1 MRGDERTSHHA
12 VISLILRRLGRLAL
26 TVMLISTVVF
36 LTVRVIPG
44 DPARTVA
51 GMDAAEPAVEALRI
65 RLGLDRPLWR
75 QYLGW
80 LWDTLRLDFGTSFF
94 SQEPVLDLILDRF
107 PLTALLAIS
116 SFLVSLLVAIP
127 IGVIAAVKRWT
138 VWDGLGLMFAQVGMA
153 VPSFWLAILL
163 LMLFSV
169 RLGLFPLFGADSF
182 MHWILPVVTLATERA
197 AVLVR
202 FVRASMV
209 EELEKEYVLAADARG
224 LPHMRVRF
232 SHALRNAL
240 MPVVTIAGIQFGY
253 LLGGAVIVEQVF
265 SLPGL
270 GRLFLSAIVSR
281 DFPVI
286 QGGVVF
292 IAVVFSLSNC
302 AADLVSAAVN
312 PRIRV
317 G

>member
-1 MRGDERTSHHA
+1 MRGDERTSHRA
-12 VISLILRRLGRLAL
+12 VIGLILRRLGRLVL

-44 DPARTVA
+44 DPARTIA
-51 GMDAAEPAVEALRI
+51 GMDAGEPAVESLRI

-80 LWDTLRLDFGTSFF
+80 LWDTLRFDFGTSFF
-94 SQEPVLDLILDRF
+94 SQEPVLRLILDRF
-107 PLTALLAIS
+107 PLTALLAVA
-116 SFLVSLLVAIP
+116 SFLLSLLVAIP

-153 VPSFWLAILL
+153 IPSFWLAILL

-169 RLGLFPLFGADSF
+169 RLGLLPLFGADSVA
-182 MHWILPVVTLATERA
+182 HWILPVVTLATERA

-224 LPHMRVRF
+224 LPHLRVRF

-270 GRLFLSAIVSR
+270 GRLFLSAIVAR
-281 DFPVI
+281 DFPLI

-312 PRIRV
+312 PRLRV